1 MAIEDVVKMN
11 YNKLN
16 ENDIYIWNYIESHRE
31 ECCQCT
37 IEELAKNCNVSR
49 TTILRFAKKLSME
62 GFSELKIHLKLEQKK
77 SRPRA
82 DKNTIK
88 TVCDDYR
95 KKIDEM
101 EKTDYSDICK
111 RIYEA
116 KRIFVYGSGAVQSFV
131 AKEFK
136 RAFLSAKVCMY
147 QIEGL
152 EAEQELIANVLQEGD
167 LVIIVSL
174 TGESGHVVNF
184 AKILNMKGIPIIAM
198 TKLKNN
204 TLAQMSDECIYINTS
219 NVATT
224 HIENY
229 ETTTLFFMV
238 VELLLIKYL
247 IYQEKRCERYIDQEK
262 IIPMPSEKGGIFLC
276 KKQIDSVKFHRRM

>member
-1 MAIEDVVKMN
+1 MAIADLVKMN
-11 YNKLN
+11 YGRLN
-16 ENDIYIWNYIESHRE
+16 ENDIYIWNYIDRHRE

-62 GFSELKIHLKLEQKK
+62 GFSELKIHLKMEQGK
-77 SRPRA
+77 RLPRA
-82 DKNTIK
+82 DKDTIK
-88 TVCDDYR
+88 MVCDDYR

-111 RIYEA
+111 LIYEA
-116 KRIFVYGSGAVQSFV
+116 KRVFVYGSGAVQSFV

-136 RAFLSAKVCMY
+136 RAFLSAKICMY
-147 QIEGL
+147 QIEGMQ
-152 EAEQELIANVLQEGD
+152 AEQDLIANVLQEGD

-174 TGESGHVVNF
+174 TGESNHVTSF
-184 AKILNMKGIPIIAM
+184 AKILNMKGIPIISM

-204 TLAQMSDECIYINTS
+204 TLAQMSTESIYINTS

-224 HIENY
+224 YIENY
-229 ETTTLFFMV
+229 ETTTLFFMA

-247 IYQEKRCERYIDQEK
+247 VYQEKRCGEGLGY
-262 IIPMPSEKGGIFLC
+262 
-276 KKQIDSVKFHRRM
+276 

>member
-1 MAIEDVVKMN
+1 MAIADIVKMN
-11 YNKLN
+11 YGRLN
-16 ENDIYIWNYIESHRE
+16 ENDIYIWNYIEGHRE

-37 IEELAKNCNVSR
+37 IEELARNCNVSR

-62 GFSELKIHLKLEQKK
+62 GFSELKIHLKLEQEK
-77 SRPRA
+77 RLPRA

-101 EKTDYSDICK
+101 EKADYSEICK
-111 RIYEA
+111 LIYEA
-116 KRIFVYGSGAVQSFV
+116 KRVFVYGSGAVQSFV

-147 QIEGL
+147 QIEGS
-152 EAEQELIANVLQEGD
+152 EAEQALTANILQEGD

-174 TGESGHVVNF
+174 TGESRHVINF
-184 AKILNMKGIPIIAM
+184 ARLLNMKGIPMIAM

-204 TLAQMSDECIYINTS
+204 TLAQMSNECIYINTS
-219 NVATT
+219 NIATT

-229 ETTTLFFMV
+229 ETTTLFFMA

-247 IYQEKRCERYIDQEK
+247 IYQEKRCEKCID
-262 IIPMPSEKGGIFLC
+262 
-276 KKQIDSVKFHRRM
+276 